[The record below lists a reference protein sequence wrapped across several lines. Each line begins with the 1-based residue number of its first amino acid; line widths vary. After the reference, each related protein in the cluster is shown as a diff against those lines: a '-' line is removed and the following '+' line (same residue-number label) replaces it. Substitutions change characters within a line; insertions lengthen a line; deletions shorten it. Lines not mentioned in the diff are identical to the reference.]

1 MLNQLFFMIVGM
13 FFKSISAGV
22 KMQTQR
28 RKPAKPSFLKMT
40 DGCLTFFAPGQKY
53 FLILSK
59 HEKVLIIQC

>member
-1 MLNQLFFMIVGM
+1 M